1 MEELNER
8 QKEFARLLAKGV
20 AQGKA
25 YRKAFDCKGKSDSAV
40 NSMACRLAK
49 NVNVLQFVASLS
61 RQRDDAAIAS
71 RQERMEWLSAR
82 MRECGESGAVRDGVA
97 CIAELNKMDGAYQ
110 QPDGVQVNV
119 QQGVSVAEVV
129 EAVMLQGMR

>member
-1 MEELNER
+1 MAELNER

-25 YRKAFDCKGKSDSAV
+25 YRQAFNCEGKSSAAV
-40 NSMACRLAK
+40 RSDACRLAK
-49 NVNVLQFVASLS
+49 NADVLQFVATLS
-61 RQRDDAAIAS
+61 RQKDDAAIAS

-82 MRECGESGAVRDGVA
+82 MRECGESGAVREGVA

-129 EAVMLQGMR
+129 QAVMLQGLR

>member
-1 MEELNER
+1 MAELNER
-8 QKEFARLLAKGV
+8 QKEFARLLAQGV

-25 YRKAFDCKGKSDSAV
+25 YRQAFNCEGKSSAAV
-40 NSMACRLAK
+40 RSDACRLAK
-49 NVNVLQFVASLS
+49 NADVLRHVATLS
-61 RQRDDAAIAS
+61 RQKDDAAIAS

-82 MRECGESGAVRDGVA
+82 MRECGESGAVREGVA